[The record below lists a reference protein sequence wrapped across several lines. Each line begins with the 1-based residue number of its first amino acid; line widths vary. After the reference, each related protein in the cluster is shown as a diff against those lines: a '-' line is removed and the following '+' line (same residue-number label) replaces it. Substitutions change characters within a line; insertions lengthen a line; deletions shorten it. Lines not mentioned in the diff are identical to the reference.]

1 MKRLFDKNKSKLRE
15 VRHARIRKVVSGTA
29 AEPRLSVFRSLK
41 GITAQLV
48 DDEAGKTLCYAST
61 KPTAAKAKAGEGES
75 DGRSGKVAASYL
87 LGKVLA
93 EKAKAKGITK
103 VKFDRGGYKYHG
115 RVQALADG
123 AREGGLIF

>member
-1 MKRLFDKNKSKLRE
+1 MKRLFDKNKSKLRQ
-15 VRHARIRKVVSGTA
+15 VRHARIRKALGGTA

-41 GITAQLV
+41 GMTAQII
-48 DDEAGKTLCYAST
+48 DDVSRKTLCYASI
-61 KPTAAKAKAGEGES
+61 KEVKAAKVEGKT
-75 DGRSGKVAASYL
+75 GKVAASFL

-93 EKAKAKGITK
+93 EKAKAKGVTK